1 MESGKITRLSFSS
14 RSCTTIARPFL
25 NNRSAFA
32 AILLAVS
39 LSSFTTNTMG
49 QELKFPTLET
59 PKPVAS
65 NTVAPPTIDTAVNPL
80 LDVTKQAADTSNET
94 LGQFLSA
101 SAREDNA
108 KIPQAS
114 SSAAPKLTAP
124 KPAEFLPATD
134 LPPIDTQQIQ
144 VEAAEIE
151 IIPTSS
157 LSLIDLE
164 SLAFEHNPTLAAAK
178 ARLTVTRG
186 QQVQAGLYPNPVIG
200 YQGMEMGIRETAGQ
214 QGGFIGQ
221 RFITG
226 GKLKL
231 DQAAAGKQV
240 TAAHFEFHAQELR
253 VLSDVRIRFYD
264 AVTLQQRVKLTNELV
279 RIGDELVRATEQLLT
294 GRQAT
299 QNDLLLAEIQVD
311 ESRILF
317 DNSTNEELQAWRR
330 LAAVI
335 GLPAMQPTALSGEL
349 EIAPQQLD
357 WSTCY
362 ATVMDNNP
370 VLNAA
375 RIRVDRARILLQ
387 RARKEPVPDIDLM
400 VSHRHHNVTNENV
413 TTVQAGFPLPI
424 FNRNQGNIRSAE
436 AQLRVASK
444 DRERIE
450 LELQDRLAVAYR
462 RYTNALQQTERYRV
476 RMIPRAEKSLKLVTD
491 GYEKGQVQY
500 LTLLT
505 AQRTYWQVSL
515 SYLDSLKELR
525 TSASMI
531 EGQLLSNSLL
541 ERKQGTF

>member
-1 MESGKITRLSFSS
+1 MEAEKLLRPRFSN
-14 RSCTTIARPFL
+14 RSCMTIAVPSSQPL
-25 NNRSAFA
+25 SAFV
-32 AILLAVS
+32 AIVLGVS
-39 LSSFTTNTMG
+39 LSSLGHNLRG
-49 QELKFPTLET
+49 QELKLPALET
-59 PKPVAS
+59 QRSIPS
-65 NTVAPPTIDTAVNPL
+65 NTVSPATIDTVSNPL
-80 LDVTKQAADTSNET
+80 LEMTTQAVDHSNET
-94 LGQFLSA
+94 LGQLLSE
-101 SAREDNA
+101 SLREGNPR
-108 KIPQAS
+108 ISQT
-114 SSAAPKLTAP
+114 PKPMAL
-124 KPAEFLPATD
+124 KPAEFLPSTD
-134 LPPIDTQQIQ
+134 LPPLDTKQTQFEPTE
-144 VEAAEIE
+144 VE

-157 LSLIDLE
+157 LSLSDLE

-186 QQVQAGLYPNPVIG
+186 QQIQAGLYPNPMIG
-200 YQGMEMGIRETAGQ
+200 YQGMEMGIRGTAGQ

-226 GKLKL
+226 GKIKL

-240 TAAHFEFHAQELR
+240 TATHFEFHAQELR

-335 GLPAMQPTALSGEL
+335 GLPGMQPTALTGQL
-349 EIAPQQLD
+349 ETAPQQLD
-357 WSTCY
+357 WDTCY

-375 RIRVDRARILLQ
+375 RIRVDRARILVQ
-387 RARKEPVPDIDLM
+387 RAKKEPIPDIDVM
-400 VSHRHHNVTNENV
+400 VFHRHHNVTNENV

-444 DRERIE
+444 NRERIE
-450 LELQDRLAVAYR
+450 LGLQDQLAVAYR
-462 RYTNALQQTERYRV
+462 RYTNALQQMERYRG
-476 RMIPRAEKSLKLVTD
+476 RMIPRAKKSLKLVTD

-505 AQRTYWQVSL
+505 AQRTYWQVNL

-525 TSASMI
+525 TAASLI
-531 EGQLLSNSLL
+531 EGQLLSNSLIK
-541 ERKQGTF
+541 RKGGTF